1 MVTDNRKQR
10 QKRKTYA
17 EALTEAFRNSMKETR
32 EARVSDKERNTG
44 ICDNVTYVNKA
55 MDCNKEED
63 TSEFD
68 KSKPNFLEIY
78 KDLLISEQI
87 NSSGMLST
95 PPVLNT
101 GTSTSHT
108 ASNRSTCASTDL
120 SLDTHDKD
128 ILSIL
133 KEIQCS
139 ADQGMVEECTEQ

>member
-17 EALTEAFRNSMKETR
+17 EALKEAFRNSMKETR

-101 GTSTSHT
+101 DTS
-108 ASNRSTCASTDL
+108 ASNNASSSIIKSTCVSTDL
-120 SLDTHDKD
+120 SLDTHDKEV
-128 ILSIL
+128 LSIL
-133 KEIQCS
+133 EELQCS
-139 ADQGMVEECTEQ
+139 AQTIGR